1 MNEIDVQY
9 ATEKSPTMPS
19 EEQISTWVNN
29 ALSLHD
35 SEGGLTVRITNEAEI
50 TELNRDYR
58 EKDKP
63 TNVLSFPMD
72 LPADLP
78 MGLPTELAEE
88 IGVSMLGDI
97 VICAS
102 IVEKEATEQNKSSQS
117 HWAHMVIHGTLHLLG
132 YDHIDDKEAE
142 EMESLEI
149 EIMHKLGYK
158 DPYQQMEDS

>member
-9 ATEKSPTMPS
+9 AIEKSSSLPS
-19 EEQISTWVNN
+19 KEQISTWVNN
-29 ALSLHD
+29 TLSRHETD
-35 SEGGLTVRITNEAEI
+35 GGLTVRITDEAEI

-58 EKDKP
+58 NQDKP

-72 LPADLP
+72 LSI
-78 MGLPTELAEE
+78 ELAEE
-88 IGVSMLGDI
+88 IGISMLGDI
-97 VICAS
+97 VICAPV
-102 IVEKEATEQNKSSQS
+102 VEKEATEQNKPLQS
-117 HWAHMVIHGTLHLLG
+117 HWAHMLIHGTLHLLG
-132 YDHIDDKEAE
+132 YDHIDDTEAE